1 MSELNIGK
9 YFTTGEF
16 AKLCNVKKQT
26 LIHYDEIGLLTPD
39 IKNEMG
45 YRYYSYQ
52 QFEVFSV
59 ISLLKEFN
67 MPLKEIKW
75 FLTNRSPIGL
85 IELFKEKSLE
95 LEKKIKNLHRMQKI
109 IETKISLTE
118 KALCIDDS
126 QITLRPEEEEW
137 LYLSGSILNSS
148 DAEFLKATSDFLDFC
163 HENEFYSGFPI
174 GAMISKEKI
183 IGGDHDNYSFLY
195 TKGIAAADPLAFH
208 AKPKGLYVV
217 AYHKGSYEH
226 ISETYEKI
234 IRFMEHENLN
244 IKSFAYEEYILDEVS
259 VKGYEN
265 YLTEIK
271 VEVEGKRA
279 IV

>member
-39 IKNEMG
+39 IKNDKG

-52 QFEVFSV
+52 QYEVFSV

-67 MPLKEIKW
+67 MPLKEIKR
-75 FLTNRSPIGL
+75 FLTNRSPLEL
-85 IELFKEKSLE
+85 IQLFKEKSLE
-95 LEKKIKNLHRMQKI
+95 LEKKIRNLHRMQKI

-118 KALCIDDS
+118 KALCMDDS
-126 QITLRPEEEEW
+126 QITLKLEEEEQ
-137 LYLSGSILNSS
+137 LFLSKGILNSS
-148 DAEFLKATSDFLDFC
+148 DAEFLKATSDFIDFC
-163 HENEFYSGFPI
+163 NENEFYTGFPI
-174 GAMISKEKI
+174 GAMISKERI
-183 IGGDHDNYSFLY
+183 IDGDHDNYSFLY
-195 TKGIAAADPLAFH
+195 TKVNDIHPSLAFH
-208 AKPKGLYVV
+208 VKPKGLYIV
-217 AYHKGSYEH
+217 AYHKGSYEN
-226 ISETYEKI
+226 ISETYKRI

-244 IKSFAYEEYILDEVS
+244 IKAFAYEEYILDEVS

-265 YLTEIK
+265 YLTQIM
-271 VEVEGKRA
+271 VEVE
-279 IV
+279 

>member
-26 LIHYDEIGLLTPD
+26 LIHYDDIGLLTPD
-39 IKNEMG
+39 VKNDKG

-75 FLTNRSPIGL
+75 FLTNRSPMEL

-118 KALCIDDS
+118 KALCMDDS
-126 QITLRPEEEEW
+126 EITLRLEEEEP
-137 LYLSGSILNSS
+137 LFLSESILNSS
-148 DAEFLKATSDFLDFC
+148 DAEFLKATSDFIDYC
-163 HENEFYSGFPI
+163 NEHEFYSGFPI
-174 GAMISKEKI
+174 GAMISKVKI
-183 IGGDHDNYSFLY
+183 IDGDHDNYSFLY
-195 TKGIAAADPLAFH
+195 TKVNDTDHPPAVH
-208 AKPKGLYVV
+208 VKPKGLYIV
-217 AYHKGSYEH
+217 AYHRGSYEN
-226 ISETYEKI
+226 ISETYKRI

-265 YLTEIK
+265 YLTQIM
-271 VEVEGKRA
+271 VEVE
-279 IV
+279 